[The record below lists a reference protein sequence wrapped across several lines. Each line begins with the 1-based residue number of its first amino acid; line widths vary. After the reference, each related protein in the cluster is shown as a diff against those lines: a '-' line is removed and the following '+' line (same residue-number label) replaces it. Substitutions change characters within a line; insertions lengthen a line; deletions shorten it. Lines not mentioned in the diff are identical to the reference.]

1 MSSKRIDAI
10 LTLKDKMTAPLS
22 NAVTKLESS
31 SRQIGKFGNNMRQ
44 AGKIATT
51 VGGGMTKYI
60 TAPIVGAMVA
70 SGKFAADFQQSM
82 AKVNTI
88 ADTTQVPMSKLQ
100 KQILALS
107 NQTGVSASQIANNV
121 YDAISAGQSTANA
134 VKFVGNATK
143 LAAAGF
149 ATTDQSLDVLTTT
162 LNAYGMK
169 SKEAKKVSD
178 MLIVTQNLGK
188 VTVGELAGTMGKLI
202 PTANAYNVSLR
213 DVDAGYIT
221 LTKNGIKARYAT
233 TYMNS
238 MFNELGKSG
247 TTVSKALKQ
256 ASGGKD
262 FAQLMKSGKSVD
274 QILEMLQKSC
284 KKTGTKFSDLWKN
297 ANSAKAANS
306 ILKHTNDYKKGLDA
320 LDKSAGTTQKAFE
333 KVEAT
338 APAQF
343 RKSVNRIKNS
353 SILLGQTLGAQL
365 APALTAFAKTIKRV
379 TDAFAK
385 MSPTQRRVVTDLLL
399 MIATVGPTILIVG
412 KLAVTIGNMSR
423 MFATASRLGGI
434 LSPMGKLIIIAT
446 AVAMVAT
453 LIITH
458 WDKVGPV
465 FKKVWGIIKAA
476 VSPAIA
482 LIKLMLS
489 AVKDLVNFII
499 AVPSKIKA
507 ACGWIG
513 KHVGKLTSGEAKLTI
528 NARAGG
534 NAQGTPYWRGGLT
547 HVNERG
553 GEIMDLPT
561 GTRIIPHDVSVEMAK
576 AQAKNNNRTNI
587 INIPKL
593 ADQFVVRS
601 DADIDRIADALA
613 NRLEKLSG
621 DLV

>member
-22 NAVTKLESS
+22 NAVTKLEAS
-31 SRQIGKFGNNMRQ
+31 SRQVGKFGNNMKQ
-44 AGKIATT
+44 AGKLATT

-60 TAPIVGAMVA
+60 TAPIVGAMAA

-100 KQILALS
+100 KQILNLS
-107 NQTGVSASQIANNV
+107 NETGVSASQVANNV

-247 TTVSKALKQ
+247 TTASKALKQ

-306 ILKHTNDYKKGLDA
+306 ILKHSKDYKKGLDA

-343 RKSVNRIKNS
+343 KKSMNRIKNS

-365 APALTAFAKTIKRV
+365 APALTAISETIKRV

-399 MIATVGPTILIVG
+399 MIATIGPTILIVG
-412 KLAVTIGNMSR
+412 KLTTTIGNMAK
-423 MFATASRLGGI
+423 MFSTASKLGGI

-453 LIITH
+453 FVITH

-465 FKKVWGIIKAA
+465 FKKVWYIIKITMT
-476 VSPAIA
+476 PATA
-482 LIKLMLS
+482 LIKGMYV
-489 AVKDLVNFII
+489 AIKGLVDFII
-499 AVPSKIKA
+499 SIPAKIKS
-507 ACGWIG
+507 ACDWIS
-513 KHVGKLTSGEAKLTI
+513 KHVGGLTSGHANLTVTT
-528 NARAGG
+528 RAGG

-561 GTRIIPHDVSVEMAK
+561 GTRIIPHDVSVEMARS
-576 AQAKNNNRTNI
+576 QARSNGRTTI

-601 DADIDRIADALA
+601 DNDIDKIADALA
-613 NRLEKLSG
+613 TRLENWSG
-621 DLV
+621 DLA